1 MPKLFQIFE
10 DDLAELERVLPQI
23 ASALTP
29 ILAEAGANR
38 LRADSAMQGHSLQR
52 ALGLSAT

>member
-23 ASALTP
+23 AEPPLTP
-29 ILAEAGANR
+29 ILAEAGEEFGSPRRFGDAR
-38 LRADSAMQGHSLQR
+38 P
-52 ALGLSAT
+52 